1 MKTNVRKKRT
11 LLKHNIVS
19 YSFLLPW
26 FFFLFV
32 FTLFPFL
39 YGIVISLFDFT
50 LKSHEFIG
58 FGNFKT
64 LFASDAFWSSLL
76 TTLKFVAIIIPGTL
90 LVSLWIAYSMRNA
103 SPGFQTFVKI
113 VFYLTS
119 IVSQVAL
126 VMVWKWMF
134 NPSYGLYASICRLFG
149 IETADLLGNPVYS
162 IPLLSVLVLGF
173 TISQP
178 IVLFS
183 SAIDAVPASFVEAAQ
198 LDGASDRTCFRKVT
212 LPLIAPTIIFVLITT
227 TINNL
232 QVFLVPY
239 LMTGGGPSGKTT
251 PVLLLIYRNAFEYGN
266 FGYASALGVV
276 LFSVIGIFVFIQ
288 FKLSHYDEEV

>member
-1 MKTNVRKKRT
+1 
-11 LLKHNIVS
+11 
-19 YSFLLPW
+19 
-26 FFFLFV
+26 
-32 FTLFPFL
+32 
-39 YGIVISLFDFT
+39 
-50 LKSHEFIG
+50 
-58 FGNFKT
+58 
-64 LFASDAFWSSLL
+64 
-76 TTLKFVAIIIPGTL
+76 
-90 LVSLWIAYSMRNA
+90 
-103 SPGFQTFVKI
+103 
-113 VFYLTS
+113 
-119 IVSQVAL
+119 
-126 VMVWKWMF
+126 MF